1 VLKILQ
7 LEDMERMQRV
17 LDASISAIGEEKS
30 LYDLA
35 TSFLFLGKTSQ
46 AKKLLETP
54 GLR

>member
-1 VLKILQ
+1 
-7 LEDMERMQRV
+7 MERMQRV
-17 LDASISAIGEEKS
+17 LDASIATIGEEKS

-35 TSFLFLGKTSQ
+35 TSFLYMGKTSQ